1 MQAAEIP
8 ASIGVSQ
15 SSGVAV
21 MGSFSLMH
29 WIVVLAIIVV
39 LFGAGK
45 LPRVMGDFAKGI
57 KSFKAG
63 MKEADESDAAA
74 SPAQLLPSGA
84 AVGSAAPAAR
94 VVDGTREPAKTI

>member
-1 MQAAEIP
+1 M
-8 ASIGVSQ
+8 
-15 SSGVAV
+15 
-21 MGSFSLMH
+21 
-29 WIVVLAIIVV
+29 VLAIIVV

-94 VVDGTREPAKTI
+94 VVDGHTGAGQDNLDAVMGPPR

>member
-1 MQAAEIP
+1 
-8 ASIGVSQ
+8 
-15 SSGVAV
+15 

-84 AVGSAAPAAR
+84 AFGSAAPAAR
-94 VVDGTREPAKTI
+94 VVDGHTGAGQDNLDAVMGPPR